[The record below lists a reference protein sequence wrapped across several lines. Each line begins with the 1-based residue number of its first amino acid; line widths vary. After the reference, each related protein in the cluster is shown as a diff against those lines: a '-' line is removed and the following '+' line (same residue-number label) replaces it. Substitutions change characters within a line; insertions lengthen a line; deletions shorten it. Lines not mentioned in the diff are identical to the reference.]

1 MPYGLGGGHADA
13 FADAIGKK
21 TAIVYLRAS
30 AIGLVP
36 PALLRH
42 GYWAFGLNIELASV
56 SVVTAARKRSGGLHL
71 HSMAASRWCRMPQY
85 GQGRA
90 AARGQQGK
98 KRVRQAD
105 GSTGGGAGRA
115 GGWWPYIQCGG
126 ARTGAPGGQGRV
138 RLAYVASP
146 VDHARAV
153 GPRCSSAH
161 RRHGSLRADAPR
173 RFPMRE
179 HDGTGGDPIRSKI

>member
-1 MPYGLGGGHADA
+1 
-13 FADAIGKK
+13 
-21 TAIVYLRAS
+21 
-30 AIGLVP
+30 VP

-71 HSMAASRWCRMPQY
+71 HSMAASGGRRMPQY

-98 KRVRQAD
+98 RRVRQAD

-115 GGWWPYIQCGG
+115 GGWWLYIQCGG
-126 ARTGAPGGQGRV
+126 ARTGAPGAGEEGSRKVQA
-138 RLAYVASP
+138 LLP
-146 VDHARAV
+146 AV
-153 GPRCSSAH
+153 GRSDQD
-161 RRHGSLRADAPR
+161 LTAD
-173 RFPMRE
+173 
-179 HDGTGGDPIRSKI
+179 KL

>member
-1 MPYGLGGGHADA
+1 MATCCAAGRIYYGLGGDHADA

-56 SVVTAARKRSGGLHL
+56 SVVTAARKRSGG
-71 HSMAASRWCRMPQY
+71 RRMPQY
-85 GQGRA
+85 GHGRA

-126 ARTGAPGGQGRV
+126 ARTGAPGVGEEGSRKVQA
-138 RLAYVASP
+138 LLP
-146 VDHARAV
+146 AV
-153 GPRCSSAH
+153 GRSRS
-161 RRHGSLRADAPR
+161 GS
-173 RFPMRE
+173 
-179 HDGTGGDPIRSKI
+179 DGR